1 MTRLLVGCVGLGFI
15 GGRHLLALDA
25 MPDVEIVAVADPVA
39 DRARAVAEKFGARS
53 YDDGVKLI
61 NNEVLDAVW
70 LCLPPFAHGPAEQ
83 AAVERA
89 LPFFVEKPLAQDLD
103 TATTISEQVDQL
115 GLLTAVGYHWR
126 HLSIVGDALRRLQDA
141 PPQLITGYW
150 LDTTPAVPWWSR
162 RNSSGGQLV
171 EQTTH
176 MFDLARLL
184 VGEVHTV
191 TAVESRLRRD
201 SWPEADVPTASTA
214 VLQFTSG
221 AIGSISSGCLLSR
234 RHAVGL
240 QVVAQGLRSR
250 FARGKPVRALP
261 SGSRS
266 ARGAQRGLR
275 SGRDRSRGP
284 GLRGGAQG

>member
-25 MPDVEIVAVADPVA
+25 MPHVEIVAVADPVA

-89 LPFFVEKPLAQDLD
+89 LPFFVEKPLAHDLD

-141 PPQLITGYW
+141 PPQLITGCW

-176 MFDLARLL
+176 VFDLARLL

-221 AIGSISSGCLLSR
+221 AIGSTRAVACSAVATPLACRLSR
-234 RHAVGL
+234 RTAFSICTR
-240 QVVAQGLRSR
+240 QAC
-250 FARGKPVRALP
+250 P
-261 SGSRS
+261 STAFG
-266 ARGAQRGLR
+266 
-275 SGRDRSRGP
+275 
-284 GLRGGAQG
+284 